1 MLENIISFIILVII
15 LSPIWIPLAIITF
28 PIWGLA
34 LFGLWAEDLHD
45 IDE

>member
-1 MLENIISFIILVII
+1 MLENIFFIIILVII